1 MIAQPETSPATDSVA
16 GLVAVVA
23 AAVTILVS
31 FGLLA
36 LGQLVAF
43 LLAASAGSIAYLFA
57 TVFEQRSNNRSN
69 DRMDETL

>member
-16 GLVAVVA
+16 GLV
-23 AAVTILVS
+23 
-31 FGLLA
+31 A

-57 TVFEQRSNNRSN
+57 TVFEQRSNERSN
-69 DRMDETL
+69 ERTDETL